1 MGGPL
6 GVDVLDVAALDESGV
21 DVASPISLAVSERG
35 SLLCF
40 TAKGK
45 TAAARLNAALAE
57 AGRTASR
64 AYKGAKLTGSTVQG
78 RWRAGF
84 AAQGSGMCVSSGSSD
99 ALAALKAA
107 VDAMNGAGLA
117 STRVYGR
124 ATAGLEGGTIA
135 YSRHDDLSIAFQVKA
150 SRKGLWFEGRVVA
163 GKPLLQ
169 KPTDAHPLAQL
180 QVTPAVLAMGTLS
193 KQALSDS
200 VGPMAELEFLAQS
213 ACRSCPPAV
222 IRKLLEEVKTKLSGP
237 QALLVTGVDPSAADE
252 PQSRYYLF
260 PHAYL
265 LTLKDA
271 AGSKAALAGALAQLR
286 AIGVQI
292 FEAEARGEGAH
303 WTMGLGMRQL
313 YLGVAGNTLYVA
325 NEKGARDMALAALEQ
340 AKPGKSVHAAS
351 FTLDGPAVAAALK
364 RISILDVPRSREL
377 AALFGFSI
385 EAGAL
390 LNAVGPVSGFADP
403 EPEGA
408 RFQVGFEL
416 KK

>member
-1 MGGPL
+1 
-6 GVDVLDVAALDESGV
+6 
-21 DVASPISLAVSERG
+21 
-35 SLLCF
+35 
-40 TAKGK
+40 
-45 TAAARLNAALAE
+45 
-57 AGRTASR
+57 
-64 AYKGAKLTGSTVQG
+64 
-78 RWRAGF
+78 
-84 AAQGSGMCVSSGSSD
+84 
-99 ALAALKAA
+99 
-107 VDAMNGAGLA
+107 
-117 STRVYGR
+117 
-124 ATAGLEGGTIA
+124 
-135 YSRHDDLSIAFQVKA
+135 
-150 SRKGLWFEGRVVA
+150 
-163 GKPLLQ
+163 
-169 KPTDAHPLAQL
+169 
-180 QVTPAVLAMGTLS
+180 
-193 KQALSDS
+193 
-200 VGPMAELEFLAQS
+200 
-213 ACRSCPPAV
+213 
-222 IRKLLEEVKTKLSGP
+222 
-237 QALLVTGVDPSAADE
+237 
-252 PQSRYYLF
+252 
-260 PHAYL
+260 L